1 MYPDHRR
8 HPLGY
13 PYGVRS
19 RSPIRVVE
27 AMATAGS
34 GGRRS
39 ALLRGGECGSEGSTC
54 ARSSNRPSLFSG
66 RLLAARIDRGVASDD
81 LDLVLGRLL
90 ASST

>member
-1 MYPDHRR
+1 
-8 HPLGY
+8 
-13 PYGVRS
+13 
-19 RSPIRVVE
+19 
-27 AMATAGS
+27 MATAGS

-54 ARSSNRPSLFSG
+54 ATV
-66 RLLAARIDRGVASDD
+66 LLASVAGFSPPRIVRAVASDD